1 MRMLEPMSPTTV
13 KGNSRHPTGAG
24 QTRFR
29 QRSRTKLLT
38 VATTQ
43 NVAVASRLNNY
54 FASF

>member
-54 FASF
+54 FTSF